1 MVKMLL
7 GVRVKN
13 EIWSHSKGL
22 QLMILDL
29 YILKIQRKLTLDFI
43 LAQEQQQNMESAGP
57 IL

>member
-7 GVRVKN
+7 GVRVKK

-22 QLMILDL
+22 QLIILDL

-43 LAQEQQQNMESAGP
+43 LVQEQQQNMESAGP